1 MGTNRNTI
9 EKFSIGHF
17 LLRGYVD
24 FLFKIFFRTKAYN
37 YKNVP
42 QDEIVIFAV
51 NHQNTLMDALALLAT
66 VKKQPVFM
74 ARADIFNKKSISKLL
89 TFFKILPIYRIRDG
103 KENLRNNDAIFLKTI
118 DVLKNKNGLVILPEG
133 SHLGI
138 RRLRTLKKG
147 ISRIALQAEE
157 SNDYKLNIKIVPVGQ
172 YYSNYI
178 NFGSKLFLY
187 FGETINVSEYYDA
200 YKENP
205 PRGMNLLRERV
216 EEELKKYMV
225 HIESDEYYDMIDF
238 LRKFYLPE
246 MKIKEWKQP
255 EQLFAEQKIIEK
267 LNQFID
273 KKPEEAKIL
282 NDKSNRIKSLL
293 NNLNLRFWVIQK
305 PTYSI
310 FKIAIQSITL
320 LGLFPVFLYGALLN
334 FIPFNLPVKL
344 TTKIKD
350 PQFLSS
356 FRFVIAILL
365 FPFYYLILG
374 IIGGFAW
381 GNTWINVAF
390 VISLP
395 ITGLFAFHYYI
406 AAKKL
411 WAKIRYNYMTWKK
424 NSEIMELKNLY
435 NQIKEVGK
443 QIL

>member
-17 LLRGYVD
+17 LLRAYVD
-24 FLFKIFFRTKAYN
+24 YFFKIFFRTKSYN

-42 QDEIVIFAV
+42 QNEIVIFAV
-51 NHQNTLMDALALLAT
+51 NHQNTLMDALAILAT

-74 ARADIFNKKSISKLL
+74 ARADIFNKKTISKLL

-103 KENLRNNDAIFLKTI
+103 KENLRNNDAIFLKTV

-157 SNDYKLNIKIVPVGQ
+157 SNDFKLNIKIVPVGQ
-172 YYSNYI
+172 DYSNYI
-178 NFGSKLFLY
+178 NFGSRLFLY
-187 FGETINVSEYYDA
+187 FGEPINVSDYYEA

-216 EEELKKYMV
+216 EEELKKYMI

-246 MKIKEWKQP
+246 MKIKKGNQP
-255 EQLFAEQKIIEK
+255 DQLVAEQKIIEK

-273 KKPEEAKIL
+273 KKPEEVKIL
-282 NDKSNRIKSLL
+282 NDKTNKLKSLL
-293 NNLNLRFWVIQK
+293 SNLNLRLWVVQK

-310 FKIAIQSITL
+310 FKIAIQSLIM
-320 LGLFPVFLYGALLN
+320 LGLLPVFLYGALLN
-334 FIPFNLPVKL
+334 YIPFNLPVRL
-344 TTKIKD
+344 TKKIKD

-356 FRFVIAILL
+356 FRFVIGILL
-365 FPFYYLILG
+365 FPVYYLILA
-374 IIGGFAW
+374 IIGGLIW
-381 GNTWINVAF
+381 GNTWLNVAF

-395 ITGLFAFHYYI
+395 LVGLFAFYYFI
-406 AAKKL
+406 EAKKL
-411 WAKIRYNYMTWKK
+411 WAKIRYTVLIWRK
-424 NSEIMELKNLY
+424 NPEIQELRQLHEEISK
-435 NQIKEVGK
+435 IGK
-443 QIL
+443 DIL